1 MKNTKQAIF
10 MNMITG
16 ILLYSV
22 IIGFFNDYTHLLH
35 TGTYSTTF
43 ALAIVMQ
50 LLTYLTLRLKDLV
63 IKQFPT
69 QRSLTITATLAIC
82 IWLVIFLSK
91 FVFLWAISAVFR
103 NEVEVSGFVGLIS
116 IIATMTIARSL
127 LNWIYKSLAD

>member
-1 MKNTKQAIF
+1 
-10 MNMITG
+10 
-16 ILLYSV
+16 
-22 IIGFFNDYTHLLH
+22 
-35 TGTYSTTF
+35 
-43 ALAIVMQ
+43 MQ